1 MEKMKLEPLYIK
13 ELEPAKHIFS
23 HIEWRMTGYLIR
35 VSSLEQKKNKKLIFV
50 DKKQSDRQYAIPSAF
65 GAYVKYMK
73 EEIK

>member
-1 MEKMKLEPLYIK
+1 
-13 ELEPAKHIFS
+13 
-23 HIEWRMTGYLIR
+23 MTGYLIR